1 MDRRRRLNSRQRR
14 FPQLHHRRISLFF
27 LFGVSVLLQILLIT
41 RTEYRSEI
49 IDLPSYKNDLNAAS
63 SNTQHGKHSDENE
76 KVSAGT
82 TKLRPPRLFSVMSTE
97 CSPFHDW
104 QAQTLI
110 HNHKKQGIQGFLV
123 RLMACDD
130 PNYILPKHS
139 YEKYRVVIMP
149 NFGLRGGDN
158 WR

>member
-1 MDRRRRLNSRQRR
+1 MDRRRRLNRRQRQCQC
-14 FPQLHHRRISLFF
+14 FPQLHRICLFF
-27 LFGVSVLLQILLIT
+27 LLGVSVLLQMLLIT
-41 RTEYRSEI
+41 RTEHRSEN
-49 IDLPSYKNDLNAAS
+49 DLPPHKNHLNAAS
-63 SNTQHGKHSDENE
+63 STQHGKHNDENE
-76 KVSAGT
+76 KNSAT
-82 TKLRPPRLFSVMSTE
+82 TKSRPPRLFSVFSTE

-104 QAQTLI
+104 HAQSLI

-130 PNYILPKHS
+130 PSYILPKHS
-139 YEKYRVVIMP
+139 YEKYRVVRLP